1 MAVFALIMSGYS
13 AHAQQ
18 SIDRITVDLQ
28 NVPLSEAMSE
38 IEEICGY
45 TFFYDEEHVD
55 LAERVSVKADRQS
68 LEDAL
73 KTMLAPTGLS
83 FEIRQKQIALFPAS
97 MERTAERLVTGTVC
111 DINEEPLVGVA
122 VMLEGTTTGVA
133 TDSDGR
139 FALTVPAG
147 VSMLTFSS
155 LGYVTKKVSV
165 PEARQDIKVYMN
177 EDATMLDATVVVG
190 YGDGMFTP
198 PEAMEL
204 VRKPSLVIVE
214 NEANDWAVV
223 RKWIDLLKKD
233 RQYGNINTIVCQRK
247 DSGYLRPYN
256 AGSSGQIVN
265 SIIQRQKEYH
275 KGTGYKVTVLLDSD
289 KTGPEDALSNEK
301 EKIRQAMVDAGIEG
315 HILYKR
321 EMENYFSESV
331 YREAKMIQTDSVP
344 PYSDEDWDFL
354 DIEKAP
360 FTKYQKKD
368 LPTLVEYLDKSS
380 LLKRVG
386 TGRRDYLGEMMNEI
400 QIIIMK
406 LARLS

>member
-1 MAVFALIMSGYS
+1 MIFKFDDSIQIISGKAVKDTADLILHISGQNHHISCDADLWQWLELKFMKSYEYLS
-13 AHAQQ
+13 KWDLQ
-18 SIDRITVDLQ
+18 SIRS
-28 NVPLSEAMSE
+28 N
-38 IEEICGY
+38 
-45 TFFYDEEHVD
+45 
-55 LAERVSVKADRQS
+55 RS
-68 LEDAL
+68 LRD
-73 KTMLAPTGLS
+73 
-83 FEIRQKQIALFPAS
+83 I
-97 MERTAERLVTGTVC
+97 TAEKRKYL
-111 DINEEPLVGVA
+111 
-122 VMLEGTTTGVA
+122 
-133 TDSDGR
+133 S
-139 FALTVPAG
+139 
-147 VSMLTFSS
+147 
-155 LGYVTKKVSV
+155 
-165 PEARQDIKVYMN
+165 
-177 EDATMLDATVVVG
+177 TVVVG

-360 FTKYQKKD
+360 FTKYKKKD

-386 TGRRDYLGEMMNEI
+386 AGRRDYLGEMMNEI